1 MGEMQANAPIEF
13 QQAFSVERVQA
24 QARQQF
30 ESSRTRPLV
39 IVEQR
44 VPQRGEAGAQ
54 EPSFAQTSVP
64 GFTVLFAF
72 LAAGNTARSIYDE
85 KKVGSF
91 RRLMAAPLS
100 KASLLVGKLLPNV
113 ILALIQFVVIFFF
126 GSVVLGWLGFTP
138 ISLGHDPLGLVLAA
152 LLIAV
157 CSSALGILIVS
168 LARTEGQVT
177 GLSTLFLWGLGIIG
191 GSIVPTFVMDR
202 VLGPLPKI
210 APHYWA
216 NAALNDLMLRDL
228 ALADV
233 LPELGV
239 LLGFAALCVVVGLW
253 RFDFE

>member
-1 MGEMQANAPIEF
+1 M
-13 QQAFSVERVQA
+13 
-24 QARQQF
+24 
-30 ESSRTRPLV
+30 
-39 IVEQR
+39 EQR
-44 VPQRGEAGAQ
+44 VPQRGEEQ
-54 EPSFAQTSVP
+54 EPQPSFAQTSVP

-72 LAAGNTARSIYDE
+72 LAAGNTARSIFDE

-91 RRLMAAPLS
+91 RRLMAAPIS
-100 KASLLVGKLLPNV
+100 KASLLLGKLLPNV
-113 ILALIQFVVIFFF
+113 ILALIQFAVIFFF
-126 GSVVLGWLGFTP
+126 GSVGLGWFGFTP
-138 ISLGHDPLGLVLAA
+138 ISLGHEPLGLILAA
-152 LLIAV
+152 VLIAF
-157 CSSALGILIVS
+157 CSSAMGILIAS
-168 LARTEGQVT
+168 LARTEGQVS

-202 VLGPLPKI
+202 ILGPLPRI

-239 LLGFAALCVVVGLW
+239 LLGFAALFVATGLW